1 MSDLSTDLWDL
12 LPCGFAPNVS
22 DTIFVIKGFDSSDAA
37 SAFGARDCSSGFLCP
52 SQHVLSQHPE
62 IFNLKKKNNPARQ
75 FSTTTRHAFFL
86 QGVCF
91 VRSCG
96 VTSYQLL
103 GEFSGVL
110 VFYTSLR
117 TANFGGVT
125 RSKAARVVG
134 LHAVRAPAFA
144 LGARCPGWCG
154 SAVLPEP
161 PECKAC
167 VPLPTWSP
175 PCPCSQCCRYH

>member
-62 IFNLKKKNNPARQ
+62 IFNLKKKNNPAWQ

-117 TANFGGVT
+117 TANFGGVQ
-125 RSKAARVVG
+125 S
-134 LHAVRAPAFA
+134 
-144 LGARCPGWCG
+144 
-154 SAVLPEP
+154 
-161 PECKAC
+161 
-167 VPLPTWSP
+167 
-175 PCPCSQCCRYH
+175 CPCGWPACRAGPGVCPRGSLSWLVRVSCSARASGM